1 MTRLTRML
9 VVVALGFVVFT
20 IDGLWSAIDPQ
31 HSQMR
36 FEPIP
41 TAQAQAVCPVP
52 SIEKLAGNWTVQSAG
67 CHGDCKDAHVA
78 PGDRFVFT
86 RDVAPQAAF
95 ALMINS
101 ARSARRASKTAGPS
115 LVSDGVGNVT
125 GPIVFGHSTLDG
137 SPLQLHWLIV
147 KLRAYDVG
155 GECSVRARV
164 EVCDYEPAKGA
175 SSCNSKQHN
184 GVIHLTP
191 HSG

>member
-31 HSQMR
+31 HQQLR
-36 FEPIP
+36 FEPIA
-41 TAQAQAVCPVP
+41 TAQAQTVCPVP
-52 SIEKLAGNWTVQSAG
+52 SVEKLSGNWKVESAG
-67 CHGDCKDAHVA
+67 CDGDCKDAHVA
-78 PGDRFVFT
+78 QGDQFVFT

-95 ALMINS
+95 ALSINPAS
-101 ARSARRASKTAGPS
+101 SARRASKTEGAA
-115 LVSDGVGNVT
+115 LASDGVGNVT

-147 KLRAYDVG
+147 KLRSYEVN
-155 GECSVRARV
+155 GECSLRGRV

-184 GVIHLTP
+184 GVIHLV
-191 HSG
+191 GG